1 MSNTAALYKILDLRN
16 EEKNEALLE
25 QKRAVDQF
33 EKVAKQLYTQLKTK
47 EEAETKLNVYMK
59 SEFIIKIREQTV
71 YIESLKQKIN
81 ELQREVQIARANM
94 ERKQQVVTE
103 KHVELKKI
111 EKMLEKRIQQKKEN
125 ARIAE
130 MKQMDEI
137 SLNRFIRAE

>member
-1 MSNTAALYKILDLRN
+1 MGNTAALYKILDLRN

-33 EKVAKQLYTQLKTK
+33 EKVAKQLYAQLKTK

-111 EKMLEKRIQQKKEN
+111 EKMIEKRIQQKKEN